1 MHPRS
6 EMDRKPAFPA
16 DQGEVMT
23 INAKIANLA
32 ACIFVSGIIMY
43 AYIGVC
49 LAYAVDCY

>member
-1 MHPRS
+1 MV
-6 EMDRKPAFPA
+6 RKTAFPA

-32 ACIFVSGIIMY
+32 ACTFVSGIIMY